1 VVADRRNVRLLIC
14 LLISAVLFAARYR
27 LQGYACH
34 DDGLMATDPDSE
46 FDAVAAAKELDDML
60 AGDLASGAKSGDYI
74 ATLEA
79 EIQDLN
85 AIIAK
90 RNSELQAANQRA
102 DQAHAEIEAAGKRI
116 AAASKKELE
125 QRTRKLLESLL
136 PVVDDLDRGI
146 IAARKVAES
155 ADVVMGLEL
164 VKRSLLA
171 QLGQFGVTHMP
182 AIGEMFD
189 PRRHDAIALV
199 PVSDVSQD
207 GRVID
212 VMREGYAIGDET
224 LRPAGVAV
232 GRHS

>member
-1 VVADRRNVRLLIC
+1 
-14 LLISAVLFAARYR
+14 
-27 LQGYACH
+27 
-34 DDGLMATDPDSE
+34 MATDPESD
-46 FDAVAAAKELDDML
+46 FDAVAAAKELDELL
-60 AGDLASGAKSGDYI
+60 AGDVASGAKNGDYI

-85 AIIAK
+85 AILAK
-90 RNSELQAANQRA
+90 RNAELAKANERA
-102 DQAHAEIEAAGKRI
+102 DQAHAEIEAAGRRLAG
-116 AAASKKELE
+116 AAEKELQ

-146 IAARKVAES
+146 AAARKHAES
-155 ADVVMGLEL
+155 ADVGLGLEL

-171 QLGQFGVTHMP
+171 QLGLFGVTHTP

-199 PVSDVSQD
+199 PVRDASQD

-212 VMREGYAIGDET
+212 VMREGYAIGDDI

-232 GRHS
+232 GKLAK